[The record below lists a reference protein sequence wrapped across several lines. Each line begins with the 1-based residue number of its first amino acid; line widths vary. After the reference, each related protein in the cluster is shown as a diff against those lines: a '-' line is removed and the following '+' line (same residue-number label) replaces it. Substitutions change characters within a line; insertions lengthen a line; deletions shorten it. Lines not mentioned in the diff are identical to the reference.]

1 MDNIKLV
8 YDNLKEIPVN
18 RKKEYIIIDIND
30 KIINSRTL
38 KYIASRLKY
47 LLKYR
52 FIQYKVVIR
61 FKDIKFA
68 DKITYLILDALLY
81 DIFMR
86 TNFKIWVEMD
96 ISYTEC
102 MQSIGFTSTALYRT
116 GKKIGSHLDK
126 QIFTEEYRKLVIN
139 NNTFRKLLK
148 RDELDNV
155 MIESIIATDV
165 ANSLKSCCRDE
176 EWVDDISEVASELVC
191 NVSSHTK
198 GECLLDINFSNEIKR
213 PDKDKDKKYIL
224 VNISVINFSDNN
236 LYDQIKFNIKNKK
249 YHLDDNL
256 YSKVYDAYEIHKTYF
271 DDRYT
276 ENHFFMITA
285 FQNHVTSRNLRSGNG
300 GTGLTKLIQN
310 IIGKAKDDYSYTMS
324 GDNIIFFRDEYLNI
338 SEDKFIGFNKENN
351 YFNSRPGL
359 DVVNKSALYIPGTI
373 HNLLLI
379 KEI

>member
-18 RKKEYIIIDIND
+18 RKNKYIIININD
-30 KIINSRTL
+30 EIISSKTL
-38 KYIASRLKY
+38 KYIASRFKY
-47 LLKYR
+47 LFKYNLLP
-52 FIQYKVVIR
+52 YKVVLK

-86 TNFKIWVEMD
+86 TKFKVWVEMD

-116 GKKIGSHLDK
+116 GIKTGSYLNK
-126 QIFTEEYRKLVIN
+126 QIFIEEYRKLVLN
-139 NNTFRKLLK
+139 KNTFRKLLK

-176 EWVDDISEVASELVC
+176 EWVDDISEVASELIC

-198 GECLLDINFSNEIKR
+198 GECLLDINFSSTIKK
-213 PDKDKDKKYIL
+213 PGKDKKYIL
-224 VNISVINFSDNN
+224 VNISVMNFSDNN

-256 YSKVYDAYEIHKTYF
+256 YSKVYDAYETHKTYF
-271 DDRYT
+271 DDRYN
-276 ENHFFMITA
+276 EDHFFMITA
-285 FQNHVTSRNLRSGNG
+285 FQNHVTSRNLKSGNG
-300 GTGLTKLIQN
+300 GTGLTRLIQN

-351 YFNSRPGL
+351 YFNSKPDL